1 MDFNKSSY
9 YDRDKLTTAQKWTH
23 GIWQF
28 IKYTARIFLDIFILL
43 IIIAIPS
50 GFYLYAKTP
59 INTDLLTQKVAQ
71 TSFIYDRTGQHI
83 LYEIHG
89 EENRT
94 IIAHDE
100 IPDDIRICTVAAEDN
115 NFYSHPGIDFKAMLR
130 ALKTDVSSNEA
141 QQGASTITQQLARN
155 VFLTRDKTVQRKLS
169 EIILALK
176 IEKNYTKDQILD
188 MYLNEVPYGSNA
200 YGVQSA
206 AQTFFGK
213 DAKDLTLDEAAMLA
227 ALTNATSYY
236 SPYGNHVDELVKK
249 QQVILEK
256 VKELKL
262 ASADEVNQAESVNT
276 MDKIIPLKQAIE
288 APHFVFYI
296 KEQLEKTYGQD
307 TIEKGGLKIYTT
319 LDWDKQQLAESII
332 SSQLPDLEKKYG
344 ATNAAL
350 VSIDPKTGQI
360 LAMVGSR
367 DYFDKSIDGQVNV
380 ATSPRQPGSSFK
392 PFAYATAFEK
402 GYEPETKLYDVPT
415 DFGPDG
421 SGHDY
426 KPNNYDGKSHGLVT
440 MRQALANSL
449 NIPSVKTLYLAGVKD
464 TIATAQS
471 MGVTTLTDPN
481 RYGLALVLGGA
492 EVTLL
497 DETSAY
503 GVFAND
509 GQRNVAT
516 GILKIVDASG
526 NTFYQSTPQNTPVI
540 DSQIARKIDSILS
553 DNGARSMIFGPNSQ
567 LYIPG
572 RQVAAKT
579 GTTQDFHDAWIVG
592 FTPSVVTGVW
602 AGNNNNTAMNAGA
615 DGSYVA
621 APIWNAYM
629 SQALN
634 GLPDENFPD
643 YDHSYLAGMG
653 NAPDIKYVNKNT
665 GKELSGKKLANTDPS
680 KIQIQ
685 LDFSGS
691 TSSFPQNIPAIVE
704 LQNTTDPMILRWQA
718 SLQDVSNLDTLNGGS
733 DNQDSQNKNSKHN
746 QNNND

>member
-1 MDFNKSSY
+1 MNAKKSRRHEHSFHY
-9 YDRDKLTTAQKWTH
+9 QKWIR
-23 GIWQF
+23 GIWQVT
-28 IKYTARIFLDIFILL
+28 KYCARIFLDIFVLS
-43 IIIAIPS
+43 AIVAVA
-50 GFYLYAKTP
+50 GGIYLYLKTP
-59 INTDLLTQKVAQ
+59 INTDLLTQQVAQ
-71 TSFIYDRTGQHI
+71 TSFIYDRTGQHM

-94 IIAHDE
+94 VISHDE
-100 IPDDIRICTVAAEDN
+100 IPDDIRISTIAAEDN
-115 NFYSHPGIDFKAMLR
+115 NFYSHPGVDPKAILR

-155 VFLTRDKTVQRKLS
+155 VFLTRDKTIQRKIS

-176 IEKNYTKDQILD
+176 IERSYTKDQILD

-249 QQVILEK
+249 QQGILEK

-262 ASADEVNQAESVNT
+262 ASADAVNQAESVNT
-276 MDKIIPLKQAIE
+276 MDKIIPLKQTIA
-288 APHFVFYI
+288 APHFVFYV
-296 KEQLEKTYGQD
+296 KEQLEKMYGED

-319 LDWDKQQLAESII
+319 LDWDKQQLAESIV
-332 SSQLPDLEKKYG
+332 SSQMPILQQKYG

-350 VSIDPKTGQI
+350 VSLDPKTGQI

-421 SGHDY
+421 SGQDY

-471 MGVTTLTDPN
+471 MGISTLTDPN

-516 GILKIVDASG
+516 GILKIIDANG

-540 DSQIARKIDSILS
+540 DNQIARKIDSILS
-553 DNGARSMIFGPNSQ
+553 DNGARSMIFGPGSQ

-592 FTPSVVTGVW
+592 FTPSIVTGVW

-629 SQALN
+629 SQVLN

-643 YDHSYLAGMG
+643 YDHSYLASLG
-653 NAPDIKYVNKNT
+653 NAPDIKYINKNT
-665 GKELSGKKLANTDPS
+665 GKKLTGKKLANTDPS

-685 LDFSGS
+685 LDFS
-691 TSSFPQNIPAIVE
+691 SSPSNSPQNIPAVVE
-704 LQNTTDPMILRWQA
+704 LQNTTDSMILRWQQ
-718 SLQDVSNLDTLNGGS
+718 SLQDVSNIDQL
-733 DNQDSQNKNSKHN
+733 NQDNNPDSQDNNQKHGHH
-746 QNNND
+746 NN